1 MMIREKSL
9 HPVKR
14 FVMPTLAILS
24 CIFMVIASIF
34 AHRMGVVWY
43 LMVFAFV
50 MLLSIP
56 FYKGKAGKKHK

>member
-1 MMIREKSL
+1 MMVREKGL

-14 FVMPTLAILS
+14 FVMPSLAILS

-43 LMVFAFV
+43 LIIFTVI

-56 FYKGKAGKKHK
+56 FYKGRAGKKQK